1 MVCIGCW
8 LTGTIGN
15 GLGSIGTIG
24 KSVGDEVGVTGV
36 GKVDCGIGLDVVC
49 NSGVEMSEVE
59 LEGEV
64 EGMEF

>member
-1 MVCIGCW
+1 M
-8 LTGTIGN
+8 
-15 GLGSIGTIG
+15 
-24 KSVGDEVGVTGV
+24 GVAGV

-49 NSGVEMSEVE
+49 NNGVEMSEVE